1 MEGNLII
8 AGILYAC
15 LLLAVMGAASL
26 LKRRFGKR
34 QFGIGG
40 VIAMIPISWVLML
53 MASHVV
59 STDSYYWY
67 VAIGACTGVS
77 VLVSQFLFCE
87 PPSG

>member
-1 MEGNLII
+1 MEGSPII
-8 AGILYAC
+8 AGILFVC
-15 LLLAVMGAASL
+15 VLLAVAGAGLL

-34 QFGIGG
+34 GFGIGG
-40 VIAMIPISWVLML
+40 AIAMIPISWVLML
-53 MASHVV
+53 LASNCV

-67 VAIGACTGVS
+67 VAVGACTGVS